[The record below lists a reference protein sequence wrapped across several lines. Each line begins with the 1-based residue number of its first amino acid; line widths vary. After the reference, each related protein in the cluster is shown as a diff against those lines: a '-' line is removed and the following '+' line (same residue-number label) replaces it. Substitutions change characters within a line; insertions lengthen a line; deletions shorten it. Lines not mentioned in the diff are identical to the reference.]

1 MIDFDLQT
9 DLLISL
15 TFFCWALALY
25 LVNVRGKRKKARD
38 EAWRRDS
45 ERRWN

>member
-1 MIDFDLQT
+1 MFDFDIQANF
-9 DLLISL
+9 LISI
-15 TFFCWALALY
+15 TFFLWALALY
-25 LVNVRGKRKKARD
+25 LVNVRGKRKRLRD